1 MLIRLEYRYMQLIE
15 NNNPDDDTA
24 IDNVCAQLSDEE
36 DSGEEVQF
44 KTQSKAK
51 KILNVVRNAIRK
63 VKQIKKIFVFINK
76 SIRFRIPEMANLM
89 DSLVIVFY

>member
-1 MLIRLEYRYMQLIE
+1 MQLIE

-24 IDNVCAQLSDEE
+24 IDNVCAQLSDED

-51 KILNVVRNAIRK
+51 KILNVVRKAIRK
-63 VKQIKKIFVFINK
+63 V
-76 SIRFRIPEMANLM
+76 E
-89 DSLVIVFY
+89 